1 MQFLFKHLDLRE
13 IEGRLSP
20 EGKHL
25 SARGKMYWDTD
36 PGKNDS
42 VTRIVALF
50 LKEFW
55 SADPS
60 RRIRISDIEDHPNFP
75 KQGAYSAAAFVPA
88 SVKRLARI
96 KQIKLDFDREGVLI
110 GRGSSWI
117 ET

>member
-13 IEGRLSP
+13 IEGRLNP
-20 EGKHL
+20 DGKTL

-36 PGKNDS
+36 PGKNDT
-42 VTRIVALF
+42 VTRIVAYL

-60 RRIRISDIEDHPNFP
+60 RRVRLADIEDHPSFP
-75 KQGAYSAAAFVPA
+75 KQGAYSSAAFVPT
-88 SVKRLARI
+88 SLKRLARM

-110 GRGSSWI
+110 DPGSAWI